1 MIVGNAMLL
10 GQTNTNVT
18 HAQMKQVNASKIN
31 IHESERTHVTW
42 RPCSLLI
49 ALHLTTEPKFIL
61 VVYKGAIGS
70 VDSLLLGGERKSVEI
85 LASVIH

>member
-1 MIVGNAMLL
+1 MIVDNAMLL
-10 GQTNTNVT
+10 GHTKFTNTNVT

-49 ALHLTTEPKFIL
+49 ALHLF
-61 VVYKGAIGS
+61 GAR
-70 VDSLLLGGERKSVEI
+70 D
-85 LASVIH
+85 